1 MLENQDDFKV
11 LYTKDLMDILGIG
24 RDKAYALMKS
34 RSFPSTRIGR
44 TYFVTAE
51 NLKTWMKN
59 IAGKTITVWGGE
71 IWNDERM
78 VKEP

>member
-1 MLENQDDFKV
+1 MDKTLENQDDFKV

-59 IAGKTITVWGGE
+59 IAGKTITV
-71 IWNDERM
+71 
-78 VKEP
+78 